1 LGQKTTIEKRKYC
14 SKHNLAFSAMLMT
27 YPTNGNG
34 FRSQLED
41 FANYRKKGIKKT
53 QAKNIY

>member
-1 LGQKTTIEKRKYC
+1 LGQKTTLEKRKYC

-34 FRSQLED
+34 LDHSWRILQT
-41 FANYRKKGIKKT
+41 RKNGIKNT